1 MNQMYNDS
9 RTQQYRDNQLANH
22 LIDII
27 DESPIF
33 YKCAGCC
40 EKFEESEVKPF
51 KMHDLNGNKELNYCF
66 ECIEYYKSENL

>member
-1 MNQMYNDS
+1 MYNDS
-9 RTQQYRDNQLANH
+9 RIQAYRDNQLANH

-27 DESPIF
+27 DESPIL

-40 EKFEESEVKPF
+40 EQF
-51 KMHDLNGNKELNYCF
+51 KMHDLHDNKELNYCL

>member
-1 MNQMYNDS
+1 MYSDS
-9 RTQQYRDNQLANH
+9 RIQQYRDNQLANH

-40 EKFEESEVKPF
+40 EQFTEFEIKPF
-51 KMHDLNGNKELNYCF
+51 KMHDLHDNKELNYCL